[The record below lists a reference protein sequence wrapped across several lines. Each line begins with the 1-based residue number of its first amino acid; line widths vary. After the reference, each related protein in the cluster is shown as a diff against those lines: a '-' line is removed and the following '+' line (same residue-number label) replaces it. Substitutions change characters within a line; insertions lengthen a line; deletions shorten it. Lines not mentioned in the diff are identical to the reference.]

1 MRPNADDELAALRAR
16 VRDLEAVL
24 GQSQEGIT
32 ATFRLTPVLSN
43 LFGLLLSLPNVT
55 SEMIRQRLEIATD
68 AKVAIHRLRTHL
80 KPWGIKVH
88 SRRNVGYW
96 FDDEAKKKIRALIAP
111 NEDALKDAEAAEP
124 HVIDAPATAGEQDSV
139 AA

>member
-1 MRPNADDELAALRAR
+1 MRVNADDETATLRAR

-24 GQSQEGIT
+24 GQNHEGIT
-32 ATFRLTPVLSN
+32 ATFRLPPVLSN

-80 KPWGIKVH
+80 KDFDIEIQ

-96 FDDEAKKKIRALIAP
+96 FDDATKVRIRALIAP
-111 NEDALKDAEAAEP
+111 ATTALAADAAIVTPVEEN
-124 HVIDAPATAGEQDSV
+124 TQQV
-139 AA
+139 A